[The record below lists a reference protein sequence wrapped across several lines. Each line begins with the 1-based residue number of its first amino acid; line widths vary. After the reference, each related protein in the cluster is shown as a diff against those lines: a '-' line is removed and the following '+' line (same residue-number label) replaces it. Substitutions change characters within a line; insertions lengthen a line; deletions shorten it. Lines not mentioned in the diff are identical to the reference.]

1 MLVVVFVQEPSH
13 VQFFVTPWTAT
24 RQASLSLTISQS
36 LPKFIL
42 HWIGDAVQPSHPLM
56 PSLLPALDLSQHREL
71 FQWVI
76 CSHQM
81 TKILEFQLSIS
92 PSSEYSALI
101 SLKIDWFDLSVQGIF
116 RSLLQHH
123 SLKAWIR
130 WRSAFFMVQLSQSRI
145 ESKKLLAI
153 IRHLKMIEE
162 SIQQDHIN
170 FLIVSTYRLALCS
183 ANIYFLTVPNHLHRE
198 THFCIPLKMR

>member
-1 MLVVVFVQEPSH
+1 MIYQATLAKGTWWIYVKIKVVFVVQLSSH
-13 VQFFVTPWTAT
+13 VQHSDPID
-24 RQASLSLTISQS
+24 RSMSGLSVPHHLLEFAQVHVHCIS
-36 LPKFIL
+36 
-42 HWIGDAVQPSHPLM
+42 DVQPSHSLM
-56 PSLLPALDLSQHREL
+56 PSSSALNLSWYQGL

-101 SLKIDWFDLSVQGIF
+101 SLKIDWFDLAVQGIF

-130 WRSAFFMVQLSQSRI
+130 WCSAFFMVQLSQSRI

-153 IRHLKMIEE
+153 IRQKCMTKFTKNK
-162 SIQQDHIN
+162 QKK
-170 FLIVSTYRLALCS
+170 R
-183 ANIYFLTVPNHLHRE
+183 
-198 THFCIPLKMR
+198 KKK